1 MNTIQN
7 VISVSRIPCSSLDE
21 MQRVNDNVISLPDDG
36 WSGIDIRV
44 PAKLSINNKVEG
56 GVTVYSHQLTF
67 RTCEDIETRGHWA
80 YKIGLADGT
89 RLLLGSYDRPYPVTV
104 SSRTLPDNLSDSQLF
119 EVTVTLA
126 TREDLPQIA

>member
-1 MNTIQN
+1 MSIQN
-7 VISVSRIPCSSLDE
+7 VISVSRIRCSSLDD
-21 MQRVNDNVISLPDDG
+21 MQRVKDKVLSLTDDG
-36 WSGIDIRV
+36 WSAIDIRI

-67 RTCEDIETRGHWA
+67 RTCENIEVRGHWA
-80 YKIGLADGT
+80 YRIVLADGT

-104 SSRTLPDNLSDSQLF
+104 SSHTLPDNLSDSQLY
-119 EVTVTLA
+119 EVTVTLT